1 MYLSALLLPLIFL
14 IGSGCVTGLNQS
26 LHILGRIRSEKKF
39 TQNHH
44 IYYAYAFVKRLFSEN
59 PWHRFL
65 SILNFTK
72 YLLRI
77 LYATTFCFYM
87 FAKIMGRD
95 PSTYRLSYSLLS
107 IIIVI
112 IVGLLSDSF
121 FNFIASVRVKSLLY
135 FFAFV
140 SFFFLFVLSPITFP
154 LIKIQKMVLD
164 KEIHRSHSTT
174 NSHVKEKILEL
185 LNESELSNYLEPFD
199 HSLIRSVASFRDRIV
214 REIMIPRIDIFTLS
228 IHQTV
233 HEAAKKFI
241 SVGHSR
247 IPVYRESVD
256 TIPGVL
262 LYKDVMEYYFHS
274 IAKNDQ
280 SPLKTPLKQLLKPV
294 LYTPET
300 KKISHLLQEFRSKQ
314 IHLAIVVDEYGG
326 TKGIV
331 TIEDVLEELV
341 GEIADEYD
349 NIEEEQLYAP
359 CPNRDG
365 WIVDA
370 KMSILDIEKELNI
383 AIPQSSE
390 YDTVGGYVFC
400 RSGTIPSKGWKIHND
415 NFDLEVF
422 STSER
427 SIEKVIITPSKLS
440 T

>member
-1 MYLSALLLPLIFL
+1 
-14 IGSGCVTGLNQS
+14 
-26 LHILGRIRSEKKF
+26 
-39 TQNHH
+39 
-44 IYYAYAFVKRLFSEN
+44 
-59 PWHRFL
+59 
-65 SILNFTK
+65 
-72 YLLRI
+72 
-77 LYATTFCFYM
+77 
-87 FAKIMGRD
+87 MGRD